1 MEGTSPTA
9 SMMRLTPGWF
19 EQYDLHYI
27 ARVVMFMQGVGVEP
41 DRLPG
46 LLGSALRER
55 LEGFSRGLTL
65 SERLRAVDLRDEA
78 RVVIELETVEVDEG
92 FL

>member
-1 MEGTSPTA
+1 M
-9 SMMRLTPGWF
+9 
-19 EQYDLHYI
+19 
-27 ARVVMFMQGVGVEP
+27 EP

-55 LEGFSRGLTL
+55 LEGFSRGVTL
-65 SERLRAVDLRDEA
+65 SARLRAVDLRDEG
-78 RVVIELETVEVDEG
+78 RVIIELETVEVDEK

>member
-1 MEGTSPTA
+1 MES
-9 SMMRLTPGWF
+9 
-19 EQYDLHYI
+19 
-27 ARVVMFMQGVGVEP
+27 

-55 LEGFSRGLTL
+55 LEGFSRGMTL

-78 RVVIELETVEVDEG
+78 RVVLELETVEVDEQY
-92 FL
+92 L